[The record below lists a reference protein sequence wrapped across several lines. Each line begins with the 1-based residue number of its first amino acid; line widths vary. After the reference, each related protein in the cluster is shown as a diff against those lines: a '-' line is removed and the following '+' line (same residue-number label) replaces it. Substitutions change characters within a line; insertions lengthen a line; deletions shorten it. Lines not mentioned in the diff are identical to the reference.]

1 MSQQGE
7 FNQPYSPRS
16 HYSPY
21 VPDVDRLKIKNIF
34 TICLKNRYSVI
45 FKHFNRGY
53 PGGNIPPNN
62 ASGQDIYNRYSSS
75 QQPAN
80 YSAGTPPN
88 ARSNSYP
95 SAPQAHP
102 ATVPQQTATSQ
113 PSSPSQPS
121 AASSYSCPQ
130 DYYRQE
136 QVILHC
142 LFSMSFFFSNI
153 FLYHYTQ

>member
-1 MSQQGE
+1 M
-7 FNQPYSPRS
+7 
-16 HYSPY
+16 
-21 VPDVDRLKIKNIF
+21 
-34 TICLKNRYSVI
+34 
-45 FKHFNRGY
+45 
-53 PGGNIPPNN
+53 PPNN
-62 ASGQDIYNRYSSS
+62 AGGQDIYNRYSSS

-136 QVILHC
+136 QVIYIFYFYLVFSLYFFI
-142 LFSMSFFFSNI
+142 LFIILFNEI
-153 FLYHYTQ
+153 L

>member
-1 MSQQGE
+1 M
-7 FNQPYSPRS
+7 
-16 HYSPY
+16 
-21 VPDVDRLKIKNIF
+21 
-34 TICLKNRYSVI
+34 
-45 FKHFNRGY
+45 
-53 PGGNIPPNN
+53 PPNN
-62 ASGQDIYNRYSSS
+62 AGGQDIYNRYSSS

-88 ARSNSYP
+88 ARNNSYP

-136 QVILHC
+136 QVIYIFYFYLVFFVFSLYFFI
-142 LFSMSFFFSNI
+142 LFIILFNEI
-153 FLYHYTQ
+153 L

>member
-1 MSQQGE
+1 M
-7 FNQPYSPRS
+7 
-16 HYSPY
+16 
-21 VPDVDRLKIKNIF
+21 
-34 TICLKNRYSVI
+34 
-45 FKHFNRGY
+45 
-53 PGGNIPPNN
+53 PPNN

-102 ATVPQQTATSQ
+102 PTVPQQTATSQ

-130 DYYRQE
+130 DYYRPE
-136 QVILHC
+136 QVILYV
-142 LFSMSFFFSNI
+142 LFPILVLTFLFLI
-153 FLYHYTQ
+153 FILP

>member
-1 MSQQGE
+1 M
-7 FNQPYSPRS
+7 
-16 HYSPY
+16 
-21 VPDVDRLKIKNIF
+21 
-34 TICLKNRYSVI
+34 
-45 FKHFNRGY
+45 
-53 PGGNIPPNN
+53 PPNN
-62 ASGQDIYNRYSSS
+62 AGGQDIYNRYSSS
-75 QQPAN
+75 QQPTN

-88 ARSNSYP
+88 ARNNSYP

-136 QVILHC
+136 QVILC
-142 LFSMSFFFSNI
+142 IFCFLSFHYIFYSFYYIIQLNI
-153 FLYHYTQ
+153 IIDIII

>member
-1 MSQQGE
+1 M
-7 FNQPYSPRS
+7 
-16 HYSPY
+16 
-21 VPDVDRLKIKNIF
+21 
-34 TICLKNRYSVI
+34 
-45 FKHFNRGY
+45 
-53 PGGNIPPNN
+53 PPNN
-62 ASGQDIYNRYSSS
+62 AGGQDIYNRYSSS

-136 QVILHC
+136 QVIMYFLFLSC
-142 LFSMSFFFSNI
+142 LFCLFIIVFYSFYYI
-153 FLYHYTQ
+153 FQ